1 MQRTYRVPVARAG
14 LVALTAVL
22 VLLGLPGTGIAAS
35 ASVGSAPIL
44 KAGDEPLARGSGY
57 GIPEDARRVRLLQ
70 QKLRGLGWSPGPI
83 DGMFGPRT
91 EAAVVRFQH
100 AAGLAADG
108 IAGRRTGRALRLAE
122 PRPLRVGSGYGRPEG
137 SPRVRSLQARLRDH
151 GLRPGPLDGR
161 FGPRTQAAVMRLQA
175 AADAPLDGVV
185 DAPTRRL
192 LERARLILQN
202 DPSGPGAGN
211 RDRNAGSR
219 GRSTPTDNAGAQP
232 PRTPERVTR
241 PDETDDSES
250 TNLNILFLIAA
261 AALAAV
267 AGALLGRLGSSTSNT
282 AVPLERGVIA
292 EGLASAESVGR
303 FRGQVHAVVLGTHG
317 LLRRAEAR
325 YLVNDPRKSGPFWVT
340 HREIDKLEAP
350 PPARDRPTGNGDGNG
365 NGNRNGP
372 VNGTGTGTG
381 NGPVASP
388 NGVRAVGYATAPRA
402 EPAGGAL
409 VREQGAAIEDLC
421 ERHGWR
427 LVELVR
433 DVEEPRVRGLDRPG
447 LTYALERLASGEAS
461 CLVVSQLRRLSPS
474 AADLGRILELI
485 ARNGG
490 RLVAL
495 DVDVDTAVPAG
506 RKAANVLIS
515 VGAWER
521 RRLGQRTRKGLE
533 AARAK
538 GHRIGRPGVDDVPG
552 LKERIA
558 TMRADGMTLQAIADR
573 LNEEG
578 VPTLRGGEKW
588 RPSSVQA
595 AVGYRRPPRRWHGNG
610 GNLGRQKGGRD

>member
-1 MQRTYRVPVARAG
+1 MQRTYRVPAARAG
-14 LVALTAVL
+14 QVALMAVL

-44 KAGDEPLARGSGY
+44 EAGGEPLARGSGY
-57 GIPEDARRVRLLQ
+57 GVPEDARRVRLLQ
-70 QKLRGLGWSPGPI
+70 QRLRRLGWSPGPI

-108 IAGRRTGRALRLAE
+108 IAGRRTGRALRVAE
-122 PRPLRVGSGYGRPEG
+122 PRPLRVGSGYGPPEG
-137 SPRVRSLQARLRDH
+137 SSRVRSLQARLREL

-185 DAPTRRL
+185 DAGTRRL
-192 LERARLILQN
+192 LERARPILRN
-202 DPSGPGAGN
+202 DPSGPGAGD

-219 GRSTPTDNAGAQP
+219 GRSTPTDKSGGQP
-232 PRTPERVTR
+232 PPERVSR
-241 PDETDDSES
+241 PAESDDPES

-267 AGALLGRLGSSTSNT
+267 AGALLGRVGSSTSNT

-292 EGLASAESVGR
+292 EGLARTESVGR

-317 LLRRAEAR
+317 LLRRPEAR

-340 HREIDKLEAP
+340 HREIDTLEAP
-350 PPARDRPTGNGDGNG
+350 PPARDRPTGNGDGKGNG
-365 NGNRNGP
+365 NGNR
-372 VNGTGTGTG
+372 

-447 LTYALERLASGEAS
+447 LTYALERMASGEAS

-521 RRLGQRTRKGLE
+521 QRLGQRTRKGLE

-610 GNLGRQKGGRD
+610 GASGRQKGGRD

>member
-1 MQRTYRVPVARAG
+1 
-14 LVALTAVL
+14 
-22 VLLGLPGTGIAAS
+22 
-35 ASVGSAPIL
+35 
-44 KAGDEPLARGSGY
+44 
-57 GIPEDARRVRLLQ
+57 
-70 QKLRGLGWSPGPI
+70 
-83 DGMFGPRT
+83 
-91 EAAVVRFQH
+91 
-100 AAGLAADG
+100 
-108 IAGRRTGRALRLAE
+108 
-122 PRPLRVGSGYGRPEG
+122 
-137 SPRVRSLQARLRDH
+137 
-151 GLRPGPLDGR
+151 
-161 FGPRTQAAVMRLQA
+161 MRLQA

-185 DAPTRRL
+185 DAGTRRL
-192 LERARLILQN
+192 LERARPILRN
-202 DPSGPGAGN
+202 DPSGPGAGD

-219 GRSTPTDNAGAQP
+219 ERSTPTDKAGGQP
-232 PRTPERVTR
+232 PRTRESVTR
-241 PDETDDSES
+241 PAESDDPES
-250 TNLNILFLIAA
+250 TNVNILFLIAA

-267 AGALLGRLGSSTSNT
+267 AGALLGRVGSSTSNT

-292 EGLASAESVGR
+292 EGLARAESVGR

-317 LLRRAEAR
+317 LLRRPEAR

-340 HREIDKLEAP
+340 HREIDTLEAP
-350 PPARDRPTGNGDGNG
+350 RPAPDRPTGNGDGNA
-365 NGNRNGP
+365 NGNR
-372 VNGTGTGTG
+372 

-447 LTYALERLASGEAS
+447 LTYALERMASGEAS

-521 RRLGQRTRKGLE
+521 QRLGQRTRKGLE

>member
-1 MQRTYRVPVARAG
+1 
-14 LVALTAVL
+14 
-22 VLLGLPGTGIAAS
+22 
-35 ASVGSAPIL
+35 
-44 KAGDEPLARGSGY
+44 
-57 GIPEDARRVRLLQ
+57 
-70 QKLRGLGWSPGPI
+70 
-83 DGMFGPRT
+83 
-91 EAAVVRFQH
+91 
-100 AAGLAADG
+100 
-108 IAGRRTGRALRLAE
+108 
-122 PRPLRVGSGYGRPEG
+122 
-137 SPRVRSLQARLRDH
+137 
-151 GLRPGPLDGR
+151 
-161 FGPRTQAAVMRLQA
+161 MRLQA

-185 DAPTRRL
+185 DAGTRRL
-192 LERARLILQN
+192 LERAGPILRN
-202 DPSGPGAGN
+202 DPLGPGAN
-211 RDRNAGSR
+211 DRDRNAGSQK
-219 GRSTPTDNAGAQP
+219 RSTPTDNAGAQP
-232 PRTPERVTR
+232 PRTPERVAR
-241 PDETDDSES
+241 PVETDDSES
-250 TNLNILFLIAA
+250 TNLNILLLIAA
-261 AALAAV
+261 AALAAL

-292 EGLASAESVGR
+292 EGLARAESVGR
-303 FRGQVHAVVLGTHG
+303 FRGQVQAVVLGTHG
-317 LLRRAEAR
+317 LLRRPEAR
-325 YLVNDPRKSGPFWVT
+325 YLVNDPRKGGPFWVT
-340 HREIDKLEAP
+340 HREIDALEAP
-350 PPARDRPTGNGDGNG
+350 PPARDQPTGSGDGNSSSTGNGTGNG
-365 NGNRNGP
+365 
-372 VNGTGTGTG
+372 TATATATATATGTG
-381 NGPVASP
+381 NGPVASR

-402 EPAGGAL
+402 EPAGAAL

-495 DVDVDTAVPAG
+495 DVDVDTAVPTG

-538 GHRIGRPGVDDVPG
+538 GHRIGRPGVDDVPR

-595 AVGYRRPPRRWHGNG
+595 AVGYRRPPRRWHGSG
-610 GNLGRQKGGRD
+610 GSLGRQKGGRD

>member
-44 KAGDEPLARGSGY
+44 KAGDEPLAQGSGY
-57 GIPEDARRVRLLQ
+57 GVPEDARRVRLLQ
-70 QKLRGLGWSPGPI
+70 QRLRRLGWSPGPI
-83 DGMFGPRT
+83 DGMFGART

-100 AAGLAADG
+100 AAGLTADG
-108 IAGRRTGRALRLAE
+108 IAGRKTGRALRLAE

-137 SPRVRSLQARLRDH
+137 SPRVRSLQARLRDL

-161 FGPRTQAAVMRLQA
+161 FGPRTQAALLRLQA
-175 AADAPLDGVV
+175 AAGAPLDGVV
-185 DAPTRRL
+185 DAGTRRL
-192 LERARLILQN
+192 LERARPILRN
-202 DPSGPGAGN
+202 DQRGPDAGG
-211 RDRNAGSR
+211 RDRNAGSQR
-219 GRSTPTDNAGAQP
+219 SSTPTDKAGAQAP
-232 PRTPERVTR
+232 QTRETVTR
-241 PDETDDSES
+241 PAEPVDPES
-250 TNLNILFLIAA
+250 TNLNILFLIAG
-261 AALAAV
+261 AALAAL

-292 EGLASAESVGR
+292 EGLARAQSVGR

-317 LLRRAEAR
+317 LLRRPEAR
-325 YLVNDPRKSGPFWVT
+325 YLVSDPRKGGPFWVT
-340 HREIDKLEAP
+340 HREIDTLEAP
-350 PPARDRPTGNGDGNG
+350 RPAHDRPTGNGDGNG
-365 NGNRNGP
+365 SGNGNRNR
-372 VNGTGTGTG
+372 NGS
-381 NGPVASP
+381 VASP
-388 NGVRAVGYATAPRA
+388 NGVRALGYATAPRA

-409 VREQGAAIEDLC
+409 VREQGAAIEELC

-433 DVEEPRVRGLDRPG
+433 DVEEPRVKGLDRPG
-447 LTYALERLASGEAS
+447 LTYALERMASGEAS

-474 AADLGRILELI
+474 AADLGRILEFI

-521 RRLGQRTRKGLE
+521 QHLGQRTRKGLE

-538 GHRIGRPGVDDVPG
+538 GNRIGRPAVDDVPE
-552 LKERIA
+552 LKDRIA
-558 TMRADGMTLQAIADR
+558 AMRAAGMTLQAIADR

-595 AVGYRRPPRRWHGNG
+595 AVGYRRPQRRWHGHG
-610 GNLGRQKGGRD
+610 GNSGAQKGGRD

>member
-1 MQRTYRVPVARAG
+1 MRRTYRVPVARAG
-14 LVALTAVL
+14 LVALMAVL

-35 ASVGSAPIL
+35 ASVGSAPNL
-44 KAGDEPLARGSGY
+44 EAGDEPLARGSGY
-57 GIPEDARRVRLLQ
+57 GVPDDARRVRLLQ
-70 QKLRGLGWSPGPI
+70 QRLRRLGWSPGPI

-108 IAGRRTGRALRLAE
+108 IAGRRTSRELRLAE

-137 SPRVRSLQARLRDH
+137 SPRVRSLQARLRDL
-151 GLRPGPLDGR
+151 GLRPGPQDGR

-175 AADAPLDGVV
+175 AAGAPLDGVV
-185 DAPTRRL
+185 DAGTRRL
-192 LERARLILQN
+192 LERARPVLRN
-202 DPSGPGAGN
+202 DRLGPDAGG
-211 RDRNAGSR
+211 RDRNPGSR
-219 GRSTPTDNAGAQP
+219 RRSTPTDKAGAQP
-232 PRTPERVTR
+232 PQTQERVTR
-241 PDETDDSES
+241 PAESDDPES
-250 TNLNILFLIAA
+250 TNLNIPFLIAA
-261 AALAAV
+261 AALAAL
-267 AGALLGRLGSSTSNT
+267 AGALLGRLGSSTANT
-282 AVPLERGVIA
+282 AIPLERGVIA
-292 EGLASAESVGR
+292 EGLARAESVGP

-317 LLRRAEAR
+317 LLRRPEAR
-325 YLVNDPRKSGPFWVT
+325 YLVNDPRKNGPFWVT
-340 HREIDKLEAP
+340 HREIDRLEAP
-350 PPARDRPTGNGDGNG
+350 RPARDRPKGDSNG
-365 NGNRNGP
+365 NGNRNGS
-372 VNGTGTGTG
+372 
-381 NGPVASP
+381 VASP

-402 EPAGGAL
+402 QPAGGVL
-409 VREQGAAIEDLC
+409 VREQGAAIEALC

-433 DVEEPRVRGLDRPG
+433 DVEEPRVKGFDRPG
-447 LTYALERLASGEAS
+447 LTYALERMVSGEAS

-474 AADLGRILELI
+474 AADLGRILEFI

-521 RRLGQRTRKGLE
+521 QRLGQRTRKGLE

-538 GHRIGRPGVDDVPG
+538 GHRIGRPAVDDVPE

-595 AVGYRRPPRRWHGNG
+595 AAGYRRPPRRWQGNG
-610 GNLGRQKGGRD
+610 GNSRAQKGGRD